1 MANIIGASQPKKFK
15 ATDGSLNQ
23 YSPSQVA
30 DKNIAGADP
39 DIANLYNAG
48 VFNSEPTLSD
58 INSGF
63 QSPNFSTTPKLDTP
77 SYTGELSAKELQD
90 ARSGILSQFQDQIN
104 STKSAYGQLLAQTKL
119 QSQGRL
125 GEDTAIQARRGLAG
139 SDFGGAQTEK
149 VRSLNMSEEQKVL
162 AAQAAALA
170 GIDSTVAQLTQDEIN
185 NRRNAKIRGG
195 VATREY
201 FANLETTK
209 KANLEALATAFLT
222 QGYNPLEMDK
232 TKLEQYAKS
241 LGTTTSDIINSYLGG
256 KAVKEQADAEAEAQ
270 MVKDNSFNLSEGQ
283 ARYQYNPETGQVE
296 QVASRGKTYAPSSSG
311 GSSTGSATGVS
322 KQAQDIIDIMN
333 IQGGSIDDYVK
344 GTSNAAQKLR
354 SEVFAGIAA
363 QGGNT
368 EKNRSLLTEAK
379 AVIDDMIAES
389 DWKKFGYSAVLGGR
403 LTTGYGDMKMRADQ
417 VSAIL
422 ARDNLGLLKGAMSD
436 KDLAFIQAMSGGIN
450 DGTISEE
457 YAKQRME
464 SIQEKIQNKLGE
476 VQETG
481 GNITVGDDGQE
492 YEIVD

>member
-23 YSPSQVA
+23 YSPSQVT

-256 KAVKEQADAEAEAQ
+256 KAAQEASQAENL
-270 MVKDNSFNLSEGQ
+270 KDTYTTVGSGSALVDRKTGKVIYQSEKSNDLTPYQQFTATQSIAKDTQARTQNAREMARQANLIKQSYTNIVNGGDRSLNTQAIVTSFNKILDPTSVVRESEYDRTAAGQ
-283 ARYQYNPETGQVE
+283 SLIAQLE
-296 QVASRGKTYAPSSSG
+296 GKVQQI
-311 GSSTGSATGVS
+311 ATG
-322 KQAQDIIDIMN
+322 
-333 IQGGSIDDYVK
+333 G
-344 GTSNAAQKLR
+344 
-354 SEVFAGIAA
+354 AGITDATIKEAA
-363 QGGNT
+363 
-368 EKNRSLLTEAK
+368 
-379 AVIDDMIAES
+379 DIADQYLKES
-389 DWKKFGYSAVLGGR
+389 QASVLQQNERARTMANEFGLNPDFV
-403 LTTGYGDMKMRADQ
+403 TTGGYTQTSPDD
-417 VSAIL
+417 VSWE
-422 ARDNLGLLKGAMSD
+422 
-436 KDLAFIQAMSGGIN
+436 DL
-450 DGTISEE
+450 
-457 YAKQRME
+457 
-464 SIQEKIQNKLGE
+464 
-476 VQETG
+476 
-481 GNITVGDDGQE
+481 
-492 YEIVD
+492 